1 MLKKVKIRFL
11 GSGDAFGSGGRS
23 QTCIFI
29 EADDT
34 DFLLD
39 CGASALISMKHFG
52 VRLLDIDSIIITH
65 LHGDHFGGIPF
76 FILDSQLISRRTDP
90 LLIAGP
96 PGIKARVLN
105 AMEVNFPGSSRVEQ
119 KFEIIFEELPQMA
132 PTRLGAVNVTAFSA
146 VHGSGAPSYALRVE
160 VSGKTIVYSGDT
172 EWTDSLIEAVD
183 GADLFIC
190 ETYFY
195 DKKMKNHLNY
205 QTLIDH
211 HSELNCKRI
220 IVTHMS
226 EDMLNRLDRLELAH
240 AEDGQTIV
248 L

>member
-1 MLKKVKIRFL
+1 MNKIKVKFL
-11 GSGDAFGSGGRS
+11 GSGDAFGSGGRL
-23 QTCIFI
+23 QTCIYI
-29 EADDT
+29 ESDDT
-34 DFLLD
+34 GLLLD
-39 CGASALISMKHFG
+39 CGASALISMKQFG
-52 VRLLDIDSIIITH
+52 VRLLDIDSIFVTH

-96 PGIKARVLN
+96 PGMKKRVLE
-105 AMEVNFPGSSRVEQ
+105 AMEVFFPGSSRVKQ
-119 KFEIIFEELPQMA
+119 KFEIIFEELPPTV
-132 PTRLGAVNVTAFSA
+132 PTRLGAVNVTAYSA

-172 EWTDSLIEAVD
+172 EWTGGLIEAVD

-190 ETYFY
+190 EAYFY

-211 HSELNCKRI
+211 QSDLNCKRI

-226 EDMLNRLDRLELAH
+226 QDMLDRIDRLELEH
-240 AEDGQTIV
+240 AEDGKTIV

>member
-1 MLKKVKIRFL
+1 MKKVKIRFL
-11 GSGDAFGSGGRS
+11 GSGDAFGSGGRF

-34 DFLLD
+34 GFLLD

-52 VRLLDIDSIIITH
+52 VRLLDIDSIVITH

-76 FILDSQLISRRTDP
+76 FILDSQLISRRTAP

-96 PGIKARVLN
+96 PGLKARVLD
-105 AMEVNFPGSSRVEQ
+105 AMEVNFPGSSRVKQ
-119 KFEIIFEELPQMA
+119 KFKIKFEELAPMA
-132 PTRLGAVNVTAFSA
+132 PTRLGAVSVTAFSA
-146 VHGSGAPSYALRVE
+146 VHDSGAPSYALRVE
-160 VSGKTIVYSGDT
+160 VSSKTIVYSGDT
-172 EWTDSLIEAVD
+172 EWTDNLIEAVD
-183 GADLFIC
+183 GADVFIC

-195 DKKMKNHLNY
+195 DKQMKNHLNY
-205 QTLIDH
+205 QTLLDH
-211 HSELNCKRI
+211 QGDLNCKSI

-226 EDMLNRLDRLELAH
+226 QDMLDRLDHLELEP
-240 AEDGQTIV
+240 AEDGKTIV

>member
-1 MLKKVKIRFL
+1 LNKIKIKFL
-11 GSGDAFGSGGRS
+11 GSGDAFGSGGRL
-23 QTCIFI
+23 QTCIYI
-29 EADDT
+29 ESDDT
-34 DFLLD
+34 GLLLD
-39 CGASALISMKHFG
+39 CGASALISMKQFG
-52 VRLLDIDSIIITH
+52 VRLLDIDSIFVTH

-96 PGIKARVLN
+96 PGMKKRVLE
-105 AMEVNFPGSSRVEQ
+105 AMEVFFPGSSRVKQ
-119 KFEIIFEELPQMA
+119 KFEIIFEELPPTV
-132 PTRLGAVNVTAFSA
+132 PTRLGAVNVTAYSA

-172 EWTDSLIEAVD
+172 EWTGGLIEAVD

-190 ETYFY
+190 EAYFY

-205 QTLIDH
+205 QTLMDH
-211 HSELNCKRI
+211 QSDLNCKKI

-226 EDMLNRLDRLELAH
+226 EDMLTRRDRIELEH
-240 AEDGQTIV
+240 AEDGKTIV

>member
-1 MLKKVKIRFL
+1 MNKIKVKFL
-11 GSGDAFGSGGRS
+11 GSGDAFGSGGRL
-23 QTCIFI
+23 QTCIYI
-29 EADDT
+29 ESDDT
-34 DFLLD
+34 GLLLD
-39 CGASALISMKHFG
+39 CGASALISMKQFG
-52 VRLLDIDSIIITH
+52 VRLLDIDSIFITH

-96 PGIKARVLN
+96 PGMKKRVLE
-105 AMEVNFPGSSRVEQ
+105 AMEVFFPGSSRVKQ
-119 KFEIIFEELPQMA
+119 KFEIIFEELPPTV
-132 PTRLGAVNVTAFSA
+132 PTRLGAVNVTAYSA

-172 EWTDSLIEAVD
+172 EWTGGLIEAVD

-190 ETYFY
+190 EAYFY

-205 QTLIDH
+205 QTLMDH
-211 HSELNCKRI
+211 QSDLNCKKI

-226 EDMLNRLDRLELAH
+226 EDMLTRRDRIELEH
-240 AEDGQTIV
+240 AEDGKTIV

>member
-1 MLKKVKIRFL
+1 LNKIKVKFL
-11 GSGDAFGSGGRS
+11 GSGDAFGTGGRL
-23 QTCIFI
+23 QTCIYI
-29 EADDT
+29 ESDDT
-34 DFLLD
+34 GLLLD
-39 CGASALISMKHFG
+39 CGASALISMKQFG
-52 VRLLDIDSIIITH
+52 VRLLDIDSIFITH

-96 PGIKARVLN
+96 PGMKKRVLE
-105 AMEVNFPGSSRVEQ
+105 AMEVFFPGSSRVKQ
-119 KFEIIFEELPQMA
+119 KFEIIFEELPPTV
-132 PTRLGAVNVTAFSA
+132 PTRLGAVNVTAYSA

-172 EWTDSLIEAVD
+172 EWTGDLIEAVD
-183 GADLFIC
+183 GADVFIC
-190 ETYFY
+190 EAYFY

-205 QTLIDH
+205 QTLMDH
-211 HSELNCKRI
+211 HRDLNCKKI

-226 EDMLNRLDRLELAH
+226 EDMLTRRDRLELEH
-240 AEDGQTIV
+240 AEDGKTIV

>member
-1 MLKKVKIRFL
+1 MKKVKIKFL
-11 GSGDAFGSGGRS
+11 GSGDAFGSGGRF
-23 QTCIFI
+23 QTCIYV

-34 DFLLD
+34 GLLLD

-52 VRLLDIDSIIITH
+52 VRLLGIDSIFITH

-96 PGIKARVLN
+96 PGLKARVLD
-105 AMEVNFPGSSRVEQ
+105 AMEVNFPGSSRVSQ
-119 KFEIIFEELPQMA
+119 KFEIIFEELPQMV
-132 PTRLGAVNVTAFSA
+132 PTRLGAVNVTASSA
-146 VHGSGAPSYALRVE
+146 VYGSGAPSYALRLE

-172 EWTDSLIEAVD
+172 EWTDNLIEAVE

-211 HSELNCKRI
+211 QSELNCKRI

-226 EDMLNRLDRLELAH
+226 ENMLDRLDTLELEH
-240 AEDGQTIV
+240 AEDGKTII